1 MIFLINPEK
10 NMKFSHNIKWLLT
23 ILVLN
28 SILITGLQAQ
38 PMETKM
44 PTPLQINSE
53 EIGSLNK
60 INQGAQLLAKG
71 ETMQAEVLLGEALIE
86 HPDSPEAAYNFGL
99 ALAFNGKFYEAI
111 QANFKA
117 LELKENFPEAHL
129 ALGNIF
135 MTIGD
140 FQQAL
145 DAFAQAIE
153 LSGNEQLTRTAT
165 FNRAVALGK
174 VGRYAEAQLEFSSC
188 LAATPNDQA
197 IPFQLAALSLRRG
210 KPASAIKWLDSMN
223 DEYVIE
229 SNLMKARAYIAL
241 KDTKQAKLA
250 LAAAKNSLAADSQL
264 KADKDLNR
272 IIAEIEAEIK
282 TGKKKSG
289 N

>member
-1 MIFLINPEK
+1 MKVSLI
-10 NMKFSHNIKWLLT
+10 IKSLMFVISLS
-23 ILVLN
+23 LVLATN
-28 SILITGLQAQ
+28 LQAQ

-44 PTPLQINSE
+44 PAPLQINSE
-53 EIGSLNK
+53 EIGSLDK
-60 INQGAQLLAKG
+60 INQGAQLLAEGK
-71 ETMQAEVLLGEALIE
+71 TMRAEVILGEALIE
-86 HPDSPEAAYNFGL
+86 HPESPEAAYNFGL
-99 ALAFNGKFYEAI
+99 ALAFNGKLYEAI
-111 QANFKA
+111 QANFKT

-145 DAFAQAIE
+145 DAFEQAIE
-153 LSGNEQLTRTAT
+153 LSSNEQLTGTAT

-174 VGRYAEAQLEFSSC
+174 LGRYAEAQLEFSSC

-223 DEYVIE
+223 DEYAIE
-229 SNLMKARAYIAL
+229 SNLMKARAYLSL
-241 KDTKQAKLA
+241 KDSKKAYLA
-250 LAAAKNSLAADSQL
+250 LATAKKSLAKDSEL
-264 KADKDLNR
+264 KANTDLNR
-272 IIAEIEAEIK
+272 IINEIESEIK
-282 TGKKKSG
+282 NSKKKSG